1 MQEQHGIYI
10 TLVSKLYPMSAT
22 SFKRVVIIG
31 GGFAGI
37 ELAKSLSK
45 EIFEVY
51 LIDKNNYHT
60 FQPLLYQVATSALEA
75 EAIAYPIRK
84 LFKGKKNLYFRLGEV
99 THVDTDNKVVEFGK
113 ESISYDYL
121 VVATGA
127 VTNFF
132 DNEGLS
138 LSAMSMKSAIEAL
151 DLRSLVLQSFER
163 ALANNNPRKRQGL
176 MNFVIAGAGPTGVEL
191 AGALGELKQKV
202 LPKDYPELDINL
214 MNIYLV
220 QSGDRVLPLLSPKS
234 SDRAQ
239 KYLEKLG
246 VTVVLNTR
254 VLDYH
259 GDYVQTNTEE
269 DIIAKTLIWTAGV
282 KGSPIDQMNNQVITK
297 GNRISVDAYNRLI
310 GQDNVFAIGDV
321 ACMELEDYPSG
332 HPMVAPVAMQQ
343 GKHLAKNLKR
353 IEKNQPLLPFQYKDK
368 GAMATVGKNKAVV
381 EIGKMKIGGAL
392 AWFIW
397 MAVHLMSLVGFR
409 NKLVTFFNWTKNYFN
424 SDRGMRLILSKTDI
438 VEEKREKLR
447 QWRKSLASAKE

>member
-1 MQEQHGIYI
+1 MS
-10 TLVSKLYPMSAT
+10 VKKL
-22 SFKRVVIIG
+22 KRVVIIG

-37 ELAKSLSK
+37 ELAKSLCK
-45 EIFEVY
+45 KVFEVY
-51 LIDKNNYHT
+51 LVDKNNYHT

-99 THVDTDNKVVEFGK
+99 THVDTTKNIVLLGK
-113 ESISYDYL
+113 ESLEYDYL

-132 DNEGLS
+132 GNEGLS

-202 LPKDYPELDINL
+202 LPKDYPELDINQ

-220 QSGDRVLPLLSPKS
+220 QSGDRVLPMLSPKS
-234 SDRAQ
+234 SQRAQ
-239 KYLEKLG
+239 KYLEQLG

-259 GDYVQTNTEE
+259 GDYVQTNTDE

-282 KGSPIDQMNNQVITK
+282 KGNPIAHMNGSTTVTK
-297 GNRISVDAYNRLI
+297 GNRISVDVYNRVI
-310 GQDNVFAIGDV
+310 GLGNVFAIGDV
-321 ACMELEDYPSG
+321 ASMQLEDFPSG

-343 GKHLAKNLKR
+343 GVHLARNLKNL
-353 IEKNQPLLPFQYKDK
+353 ETNQLTTPFKYKDK

-381 EIGKMKIGGAL
+381 EIGKMKLGGVL

-424 SDRGMRLILSKTDI
+424 SDRGMRLILSKGDI
-438 VEEKREKLR
+438 IEERRER
-447 QWRKSLASAKE
+447 VRRWRKSLIKSE